1 MLGGKTQ
8 LLTMILYLLL
18 KVSFNVYS
26 HPQASLIYFM
36 GEKFYRQSIHTAE
49 YYLKMYSKDPV
60 LLFFKGFGI
69 LMEGT
74 TVYLDSF
81 VY

>member
-1 MLGGKTQ
+1 
-8 LLTMILYLLL
+8 MILYLLL

-26 HPQASLIYFM
+26 YPQASLVYFM

-49 YYLKMYSKDPV
+49 CYLNMYRQDPV

-74 TVYLDSF
+74 TNSILDSF
-81 VY
+81 HVLTQHC